1 MLRKTLLL
9 ATSYG
14 LFLTAASAQPNYVSS
29 VKLNSIELAFPV
41 AAHQLSQALGA
52 LPAKAK
58 QQYAGCTGNYEYSA
72 QTADKSLKFEV
83 FAEDNPQV
91 KSESIY
97 KQSYSFQQLG
107 AIKGRVWLSINFG
120 KTPQEHIMLDGKKLS
135 QPYSLAQFQKDFPQS
150 AQGLKPNGKGTV
162 LIVLPA
168 ELKNY
173 RQHPADFEAPYAAH
187 LALQFAGGWLRKLEI
202 NQNIAC

>member
-1 MLRKTLLL
+1 MPRKTFLLGAGCAL
-9 ATSYG
+9 YAA
-14 LFLTAASAQPNYVSS
+14 AASAQSNYVSS
-29 VKLNSIELAFPV
+29 VKLNSIELASPV
-41 AAHQLSQALGA
+41 AARQLSQALGA

-58 QQYAGCTGNYEYSA
+58 QQYVGCTGNYEYSTP
-72 QTADKSLKFEV
+72 TADKYLKFEV

-97 KQSYSFQQLG
+97 KQSHSFQQLG
-107 AIKGRVWLSINFG
+107 AIKGRVWLSMNFG

-150 AQGLKPNGKGTV
+150 AQGLKPNSKGTV

-173 RQHPADFEAPYAAH
+173 QQHPADFEAPYAAH
-187 LALQFAGGWLRKLEI
+187 LAFQFAGGWLRKLEI
-202 NQNIAC
+202 NQNMK

>member
-9 ATSYG
+9 AASHG

-29 VKLNSIELAFPV
+29 IKLNSIELASPV
-41 AAHQLSQALGA
+41 AAHQLRQVLGA
-52 LPAKAK
+52 LPEKVQ

-72 QTADKSLKFEV
+72 QTAEKALKFEV

-97 KQSYSFQQLG
+97 KQSHSFQQLG
-107 AIKGRVWLSINFG
+107 AIKGRVWLSMNFG
-120 KTPQEHIMLDGKKLS
+120 KNPQEHIMLDGKKLS

-150 AQGLKPNGKGTV
+150 AQGLKPNSKGTV

-173 RQHPADFEAPYAAH
+173 RQHPADFAAPYAAH
-187 LALQFAGGWLRKLEI
+187 LAFQFAGGTLRKLEV